1 MLNCQLS
8 GFFSDVIKGIR
19 YVISRTKLTRRRS
32 VIALPIVGSFT
43 PSFDLAAEEA
53 IKENIVLV
61 TSAGKQYLSSIHFKC
76 SEWFFY

>member
-19 YVISRTKLTRRRS
+19 YVISRTKLTGRRS
-32 VIALPIVGSFT
+32 VIALPIVGSLI
-43 PSFDLAAEEA
+43 PSFDFTAEEA
-53 IKENIVLV
+53 VKENIVLV